1 MARREIKGSRAIV
14 TGASSG
20 IGRAIALEL
29 ARQGSRIVAV
39 ARREERLAELAEE
52 VARLGGEIETVVGD
66 ITADTTRQAAIEA
79 ARSRFGGL
87 DILVNNAGVGA
98 MGPFEKSDPSRARTV
113 MEVNFFA
120 TIEMTRLA
128 LPLLHEGTKPI
139 IVNISS
145 IVGLRGTPHNS
156 EYSASKFAVQGFS
169 ESLRAELSRDGID
182 VLVVCP
188 GTTKTEFFDK
198 VVEKTGEPTWPEHKP
213 VTPAAVA
220 EQTVRAIRSGKH
232 SIIPYFWGRVM
243 CWINRLSPH
252 LMDRI
257 MSRYA

>member
-1 MARREIKGSRAIV
+1 MSKREINGSRTIV

-29 ARQGSRIVAV
+29 ARQGSRVVAV
-39 ARREERLAELAEE
+39 ARREDRLAELVREA
-52 VARLGGEIETVVGD
+52 ARLDGQIETLTGD
-66 ITADTTRQAAIEA
+66 ITDDATRRTAIEA
-79 ARSRFGGL
+79 AQTHFGGL
-87 DILVNNAGVGA
+87 DILVNNAGIGA
-98 MGPFEKSDPSRARTV
+98 MGPFEKSDPQRARTV

-120 TIEMTRLA
+120 TIELTRLA
-128 LPLLHEGTKPI
+128 LPLLHEGDHPI

-169 ESLRAELSRDGID
+169 ESLRAELARDNID

-198 VVEKTGEPTWPEHKP
+198 VVEKTGEPDWPEHKP
-213 VTPAAVA
+213 VTPEAVA
-220 EQTVRAIRSGKH
+220 RQTVHAIRRGKH

-243 CWINRLSPH
+243 CWINRLSPAM
-252 LMDRI
+252 MDRI

>member
-1 MARREIKGSRAIV
+1 MPKREIKNSRAIV

-29 ARQGSRIVAV
+29 ARQGARVVAV
-39 ARREERLAELAEE
+39 ARREQRLAELARE
-52 VARLGGEIETVVGD
+52 VARLGGEIETLAGD
-66 ITADTTRQAAIEA
+66 ITDDATRRAAVEA
-79 ARSRFGGL
+79 AQSRYGGL

-98 MGPFEKSDPSRARTV
+98 MGPFEKSDPQRARTV

-120 TIEMTRLA
+120 TIELTRLA
-128 LPLLHEGTKPI
+128 LPLLHEGTNPI

-156 EYSASKFAVQGFS
+156 VYSASKFAVQGFS
-169 ESLRAELSRDGID
+169 ESLRAELARDKVA
-182 VLVVCP
+182 VLVVSP
-188 GTTKTEFFDK
+188 GTTQTEFFDK
-198 VVEKTGEPTWPEHKP
+198 VVEKTGEPAWPEHKP
-213 VTPAAVA
+213 VTPEAVA
-220 EQTVRAIRSGKH
+220 RQTVHAIRRGKH
-232 SIIPYFWGRVM
+232 AIIPYFWGRVM
-243 CWINRLSPH
+243 CWINRLSPS

>member
-1 MARREIKGSRAIV
+1 MARREIKNSRAIV

-29 ARQGSRIVAV
+29 ARQGARIVAV
-39 ARREERLAELAEE
+39 ARRAERLAELAEE
-52 VARLGGEIETVVGD
+52 IGRLGGQIETVVGD
-66 ITADTTRQAAIEA
+66 ITEDATRRAVVEA
-79 ARSRFGGL
+79 SRARFGGL

-98 MGPFEKSDPSRARTV
+98 MGPFEKSDPQRARTV

-120 TIEMTRLA
+120 TIELTRLA
-128 LPLLHEGTKPI
+128 LPLMHEGTNPI

-169 ESLRAELSRDGID
+169 ESLRAELTHDAID

-188 GTTKTEFFDK
+188 GTTQTEFFDK
-198 VVEKTGEPTWPEHKP
+198 VVEKIGEPAWPEHKA

-220 EQTVRAIRSGKH
+220 KQTVNAIRRGKH

-243 CWINRLSPH
+243 CWINRLSPT

>member
-1 MARREIKGSRAIV
+1 MARREIKDSRAIV

-29 ARQGSRIVAV
+29 VGQGARVVAV

-52 VARLGGEIETVVGD
+52 AARMGGQIETVVGD
-66 ITADTTRQAAIEA
+66 ITEDATRRAAIEA
-79 ARSRFGGL
+79 VRSRFGGL

-98 MGPFEKSDPSRARTV
+98 MGPFEKSDPRRARTV

-120 TIEMTRLA
+120 TIELTRLA
-128 LPLLHEGTKPI
+128 LPLLHEGTRPI
-139 IVNISS
+139 IVNVSS

-169 ESLRAELSRDGID
+169 ESLRAELAGDGID

-188 GTTKTEFFDK
+188 GTTQTEFFDK
-198 VVEKTGEPTWPEHKP
+198 VVEKTGEPTWPEHKA
-213 VTPAAVA
+213 VTPEAVA
-220 EQTVRAIRSGKH
+220 EQTVQAIRRGKH

-243 CWINRLSPH
+243 CRLNRLSPN